1 MTYMSCTTCPTTSCT
16 CCHVPNVLVDN
27 NLTVNQTVTITAC
40 GNAGNALVVNNS
52 GTCTQTSGDLVQI
65 NGETTQS
72 ALRVVSGDVHVDSGN
87 LTVSGSVSS
96 SSDASLKTNIQPITN
111 ALDIVNQLNGVRF
124 DWVDTYTPTTPA
136 AVPQN
141 VGLLAQNVQTVVP
154 EVVSEHNG
162 HLMVA
167 YSQLVSVLIEAVK
180 ELSVQVD
187 ELQSA
192 A

>member
-1 MTYMSCTTCPTTSCT
+1 MSCTTCPTTSCT

-87 LTVSGSVSS
+87 MTVSGSVSS
-96 SSDASLKTNIQPITN
+96 SSDASLKTNIHPITN

-141 VGLLAQNVQTVVP
+141 VGLLAQNVQAVVP

>member
-1 MTYMSCTTCPTTSCT
+1 LTYMSCTTCPTTSCT